1 MKVHVIKPGLVLQI
15 LKNELQFCP
24 NAQSTVAEKCTFPLA
39 LIFHQPLESNSC
51 FSKAH
56 TVPYPL
62 YYYMI
67 SQSMQWHKRGKGF
80 LSIFTSNAT
89 NVSSRR
95 HLKTSQQQSWL
106 GHSSREWH
114 FKKNSPVM
122 PQNGNQWERE
132 NDITS
137 QLKSALWLKIVDL
150 NKRLCLWA
158 NVTYGTHERCW
169 TQHKN
174 SWDIQWSQ
182 VGSGMFCSGLSTV
195 WWEKF
200 TKVSWRLKKMQ
211 QLAGNQPNTL

>member
-24 NAQSTVAEKCTFPLA
+24 NAQSTVADKCTFPLA

-89 NVSSRR
+89 NVSSKDFPTAVTAWSQ
-95 HLKTSQQQSWL
+95 LKGMTFQ
-106 GHSSREWH
+106 
-114 FKKNSPVM
+114 KNSPVM

-137 QLKSALWLKIVDL
+137 QLKWALWLKIVYL